1 MYRIL
6 TLPIGLCCLSAC
18 AKSVS
23 PKPSSSPPIETPSPE
38 DEVTPEET
46 VHEATDT
53 APPPSKVQAVEPRT
67 AIDSGGKTTMHIK
80 VGIGSEHLLAVNV
93 ACGEFRVR
101 RSIQNKEAVIPNVP
115 LNSSQCKLK
124 FSPGG
129 AVYILQNYD
138 GSILECTVINGNQAS
153 CK

>member
-6 TLPIGLCCLSAC
+6 TLATGLYCLSAC
-18 AKSVS
+18 AKSVP
-23 PKPSSSPPIETPSPE
+23 PKPTSSPSIETPST
-38 DEVTPEET
+38 DEEVKREET
-46 VHEATDT
+46 VHEETNT
-53 APPPSKVQAVEPRT
+53 APPPSKVQAVEPRPS
-67 AIDSGGKTTMHIK
+67 IDSGGKTTMHIK
-80 VGIGSEHLLAVNV
+80 VGLGSEHLLAVNV

-101 RSIQNKEAVIPNVP
+101 RSIQNKEAVIPNIP
-115 LNSSQCKLK
+115 LSSSQCKLK

-138 GSILECTVINGNQAS
+138 GSVLECTVINGNQAS

>member
-6 TLPIGLCCLSAC
+6 TLIIGLYCLSAC
-18 AKSVS
+18 VKRV
-23 PKPSSSPPIETPSPE
+23 PSSPAPSEAIETPPVE
-38 DEVTPEET
+38 DDVQPEET
-46 VHEATDT
+46 VDVEKDT
-53 APPPSKVQAVEPRT
+53 EPPPSKVQAVESRPS
-67 AIDSGGKTTMHIK
+67 IGSGGKTTMHIT
-80 VGIGSEHLLAVNV
+80 VGLGSEHLLAVNV

-101 RSIQNKEAVIPNVP
+101 RSIQNKEAVIPNIP

-138 GSILECTVINGNQAS
+138 GRALECTVINGNQAS